1 MDQATPPVRRL
12 HRTLLRLADRVSSP
26 NNALR
31 RRLSPLYSAFL
42 GALSGGRGFPA
53 DINGQLFRID
63 PLFRWSVWHEHER
76 QVAEYLAANVK
87 PGQVCFDVGANIGI
101 YVLQLARWSAPDGR
115 VVAFEP
121 NPATLGV
128 LRKHVAMNGLGARV
142 TVVPKAAGAHAGHA
156 SLYDD
161 GAGSGLSRLEAPHP
175 GIVVPVQATDVAM
188 TTIDDYVRDT
198 GIVPDWILVDVEGY
212 EYEVLRGAAETLR
225 THRPRVVVELH
236 AHVSSE
242 ASRAAGLRLLSEL
255 GLTRVP
261 IHGAGDGRSEEF
273 VTLERAA
280 G

>member
-1 MDQATPPVRRL
+1 MNQGTPPVRGL

-31 RRLSPLYSAFL
+31 RRISPLYSAFL
-42 GALSGGRGFPA
+42 GVLSGGRGFPA

-63 PLFRWSVWHEHER
+63 PRFRWSVWHEHER
-76 QVAEYLAANVK
+76 VVAEYLAANVK

-101 YVLQLARWSAPDGR
+101 YVLQLARWSAPDGC

-128 LRKHVAMNGLGARV
+128 LRTHIEMNELGSRV

-156 SLYDD
+156 SLFDS
-161 GAGSGLSRLEAPHP
+161 GAGSGLSRLDAPHP
-175 GIVVPVQATDVAM
+175 GIIVPVQATDVAM

-198 GIVPDWILVDVEGY
+198 GTVPDWILVDVEGY
-212 EYEVLRGAAETLR
+212 EYEVLQGAADTLR

-236 AHVSSE
+236 EHVSSE
-242 ASRAAGLRLLSEL
+242 ASRAAGLRLLAEL

-261 IHGAGDGRSEEF
+261 IGADAGRSEEF
-273 VTLERAA
+273 VTLEPSA